1 MQMATPKTAMAL
13 LEELRNASFATAQK
27 ELTVLR
33 DFAASQVGIW
43 IVKQVSVVI
52 RSSSGNRQAATLG

>member
-13 LEELRNASFATAQK
+13 LEELRNASFATAQN

-33 DFAASQVGIW
+33 DFAATQVSIWMSQV
-43 IVKQVSVVI
+43 SADT
-52 RSSSGNRQAATLG
+52 SLATNKMQHLRY

>member
-33 DFAASQVGIW
+33 DFAASQV
-43 IVKQVSVVI
+43 SV
-52 RSSSGNRQAATLG
+52 